1 MGQVIAV
8 EDLAGDLAGDLAAA
22 VVVWG
27 VGVAPLV
34 HLR

>member
-8 EDLAGDLAGDLAAA
+8 EDLAGDLAAAA
-22 VVVWG
+22 VVWP
-27 VGVAPLV
+27 VGVARLV